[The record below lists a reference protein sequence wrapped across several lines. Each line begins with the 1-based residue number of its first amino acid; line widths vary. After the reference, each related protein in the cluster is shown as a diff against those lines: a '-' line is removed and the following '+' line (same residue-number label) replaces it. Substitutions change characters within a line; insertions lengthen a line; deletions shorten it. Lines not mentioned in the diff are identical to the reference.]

1 MNDMTTRQIR
11 TLLVANR
18 GEIAIRIF
26 DTAREMGIECAAVFS
41 DPDRDAKHVRYADI
55 AVHLPGSSS
64 AETYLDMDQ
73 VLAAAERVGADAIH
87 PGYGFLSENPEF
99 ARRVMAAGLIWIGP
113 PPEAIEAMALKVEAK
128 NTAAAA
134 GVPLVPGAELS
145 GGETDAEIAEKAQ
158 NVGYPLMIKAS
169 AGGGG
174 KGMRVVESP
183 ADLMAA
189 VAGARREAGAA
200 FGNDTVFLERYLP
213 RSRHVEVQVFGDG
226 RGNFVHLF
234 DRECSIQR
242 RHQKIIEEAPS
253 PGATAATRERMYSAA
268 VSLAERIGYVGAGTV
283 EFLVSGDGDAQEF
296 YFLEMNTRLQVE
308 HRVTEQI
315 TGTDLVRWQILVA
328 QGQEFNVDQ
337 EDLEIDGHAIEVRL
351 YAEDPANGFL
361 PSVGRLDQFVMPG
374 EFTALV
380 DSGYA
385 AGDTVSRFYDPML
398 AKVIT
403 HGDDREEA
411 TREMVTALQ
420 EVTVGG
426 VATNRDML
434 LAILASFP
442 FFAADTTTAFLDEHP
457 GVLAPDPGDALPPAP
472 VLVAAAFR
480 HLDGLTPL
488 GDWSVDPFRSAIAGD
503 PVPPRWRNV
512 RGTPGFVGLAW
523 GTDEEAQRGWLRF
536 DGVGTNTW
544 QISVTRGTDPYS
556 RDATDLGAAR
566 VTIPNAADPGPDE
579 VFPGDALLVELDGL
593 VHRFEATTDALGRV
607 VVSMPSGQYTFTVV
621 TPGERAGEDTGELG
635 PVAPVPGTVAAVEVV
650 VGDSVAP
657 GQTLVVLEAM
667 KMEHRIVA
675 DCDAVVDQVLVQPG
689 QSVDAHQVLVTFAGA
704 GDPSAEADGTSP
716 AVEDSGAEGLG
727 AEDLGAEGL
736 GAEDSGAE
744 R

>member
-1 MNDMTTRQIR
+1 MDDMTTRQIR

-18 GEIAIRIF
+18 GEIAVRIF
-26 DTAREMGIECAAVFS
+26 DTAREMGIGCAAVFS

-55 AVHLPGSSS
+55 AVHLPGATS
-64 AETYLDMDQ
+64 AETYLDMDK
-73 VLAAAERVGADAIH
+73 VLGAAERVGADAIH

-99 ARRVMAAGLIWIGP
+99 ARRVLAAGLIWIGP
-113 PPEAIEAMALKVEAK
+113 PPEVIEAMALKVEAK
-128 NTAAAA
+128 STAAAA

-145 GGETDAEIAEKAQ
+145 GDENDAEIAEKAL

-174 KGMRVVESP
+174 KGMRVVES
-183 ADLMAA
+183 AAELMAA
-189 VAGARREAGAA
+189 VAGAKREAGAA

-253 PGATAATRERMYSAA
+253 PGTTAATRERMYTAA

-315 TGTDLVRWQILVA
+315 TGTNLVRWQILVA

-361 PSVGRLDQFVMPG
+361 PSVGRLDQFTLPG
-374 EFTALV
+374 DFTALV

-385 AGDTVSRFYDPML
+385 AGDDVSQFYDPML
-398 AKVIT
+398 AKIIT

-411 TREMVTALQ
+411 TREMVGALQ

-457 GVLAPDPGDALPPAP
+457 GVLTPLSGAALPPSP

-480 HLDGLTPL
+480 HLDGLVPA

-512 RGTPGFVGLAW
+512 HGTPGFVGLAW
-523 GTDEEAQRGWLRF
+523 GDQGDDQRVWLRF
-536 DGVGTNTW
+536 DGHGGGTWHITLA
-544 QISVTRGTDPYS
+544 RGADPYS
-556 RDATDLGAAR
+556 GEITQLGSAR
-566 VTIPNAADPGPDE
+566 VSVPNAADPGPDE
-579 VFPGDALLVELDGL
+579 VFPGDALLVEMDGM
-593 VHRFEATTDALGRV
+593 VHRFEATTDAVGRV
-607 VVSMPSGQYTFTVV
+607 VISEPSGQHTFVV
-621 TPGERAGEDTGELG
+621 ITAGERSGDEAGELG
-635 PVAPVPGTVAAVEVV
+635 PVAPVPGTVAAVEVAT
-650 VGDSVAP
+650 GDSVAA

-675 DCDAVVDQVLVQPG
+675 DADAVVEQVLVQPG
-689 QSVDAHQVLVTFAGA
+689 QAVDAHQVLVTFAGV
-704 GDPSAEADGTSP
+704 DDE
-716 AVEDSGAEGLG
+716 
-727 AEDLGAEGL
+727 
-736 GAEDSGAE
+736 
-744 R
+744 